1 MMTDS
6 GFVQRWT
13 RRSAGIAIL
22 SASILGTGIF
32 AAMGQVTSAP
42 GTAKKRPKFNPPDY
56 GSPKIRVTAA
66 TRGPGRDRVQYLGVL
81 APEQVGHTMTASPT
95 LYWYLSQPFAGSVKV
110 VLADDAQVEPVLELQ
125 LERGAPAGV
134 HEVPLG
140 EHRVV
145 LKPGTEYQW
154 SVTLVDDPDQPS
166 GNPFASGAIRRVA
179 PVALPKGADDA
190 DRLVALAG
198 QGLWY
203 DAIELA
209 SRRIAARPK
218 DAAWRELRADLL
230 EQQGLTVPAV
240 HDRELAGTQ

>member
-1 MMTDS
+1 M
-6 GFVQRWT
+6 
-13 RRSAGIAIL
+13 AIL
-22 SASILGTGIF
+22 LASILGAGTF
-32 AAMGQVTSAP
+32 AAKGQGTSAP
-42 GTAKKRPKFNPPDY
+42 GTARKRPTYSPPEV
-56 GSPKIRVTAA
+56 GAPEIRVAAA
-66 TRGPGRDRVQYLGVL
+66 TRGQGRDRGQYLGVL
-81 APEQVGHTMTASPT
+81 APKQIGHTMTASPT
-95 LYWYLSQPFAGSVKV
+95 LYWYLAQPFPGPVKL

-125 LERGAPAGV
+125 LERGAAAGV

-218 DAAWRELRADLL
+218 DADWHLMRADLL
-230 EQQGLTVPAV
+230 EQQGLTVPAA
-240 HDRELAGTQ
+240 HDRESAGVQ